1 MKRKGMN
8 MNQNEGFQRFTIVYF
23 LGLVIVF
30 VVNFIPYYRRKK
42 LYKTDPKTSESRE
55 RMKFITKY
63 SPDEVVWKLRCRG
76 AGEAIGY
83 EVKKES
89 DAVLLLI
96 VKGVQGSFSRN
107 TVEREAKYKM
117 AIKQEGEHTAIWVF
131 LLEYSDEEVKDRYGW
146 ELKGFLIKKLEAEIV
161 EFDLGRKEPER

>member
-63 SPDEVVWKLRCRG
+63 SPDEVVWKLRCRNSDDVFR
-76 AGEAIGY
+76 Y
-83 EVKKES
+83 EVKKETN
-89 DAVLLLI
+89 AVLLLI
-96 VKGVQGSFSRN
+96 VKGVQGSFSRSS
-107 TVEREAKYKM
+107 VKREAIYKI
-117 AIKQEGEHTAIWVF
+117 AIKQEGEH
-131 LLEYSDEEVKDRYGW
+131 ERQDGC
-146 ELKGFLIKKLEAEIV
+146 GV
-161 EFDLGRKEPER
+161 EMRCP

>member
-1 MKRKGMN
+1 MKRKEMN
-8 MNQNEGFQRFTIVYF
+8 MNQNEGFERFTVVYF

-30 VVNFIPYYRRKK
+30 VVNFIPYYRRRK

-63 SPDEVVWKLRCRG
+63 SPDEVVWKLRCHD
-76 AGEAIGY
+76 AGDVFEY
-83 EVKKES
+83 EVRKEA

-96 VKGVQGSFSRN
+96 LTGVKCSSYRCP
-107 TVEREAKYKM
+107 VEARYKI

-131 LLEYSDEEVKDRYGW
+131 LLEYSHESVKDRFGW
-146 ELKGFLIKKLEAEIV
+146 EMKGFLIKKLDAENV
-161 EFDLGRKEPER
+161 EFDLGKESA